1 MKKYLFCLILL
12 LIPFNIHAIE
22 LNTYSNNV
30 ILYKLDDNSVLY
42 EKNSDEVVSIASLT
56 KIMTGVV
63 ALENIKDMNEKV
75 VLVSDD
81 FSGLREANASQAGF
95 YIGEEVTYSDLLNG
109 LLLPSGAD
117 AARALSRLIAG
128 GEKEFVNLMNDKAKE
143 LNLSNTHFMNITGL
157 DEEGHYSTVKD
168 VSKLLKYALE
178 NNDFIDIISKDYY
191 QTSNGEHTFKSTIL
205 KLKELSGLEF
215 KIDGINY
222 FRGGKTGTTGDAGLC
237 LASRASY
244 NGVDY
249 LLVTAKAPLSRE
261 NPYNLLDA
269 KTIYEY
275 FMTNYSY
282 KNVVNKNDKLVSINT
297 KYIKE
302 DSISFKSSK
311 NVKVYLDNSFDKS
324 KIEYKYDGKTLITHK
339 MKKGEKL
346 GSVKIIYNGEILDE
360 EVITLDRDVK
370 FDLEKYIKENKYIS
384 YIFYTLLF
392 IIISFFIILLKK
404 KKRV

>member
-42 EKNSDEVVSIASLT
+42 EKNSEEVVSIASLT
-56 KIMTGVV
+56 KIMTSVV

-157 DEEGHYSTVKD
+157 DEDGHYSTVKD
-168 VSKLLKYALE
+168 ISKLFKYALE

-302 DSISFKSSK
+302 DSISFKSSR

-370 FDLEKYIKENKYIS
+370 FNIEKYIKENKYIS

>member
-1 MKKYLFCLILL
+1 MKKYLFFLILL

-42 EKNSDEVVSIASLT
+42 EKNSEEVVSIASLT

-302 DSISFKSSK
+302 DSISFKSSR
-311 NVKVYLDNSFDKS
+311 NVKVYLDNSFDKN
-324 KIEYKYDGKTLITHK
+324 KLEYKYEGKNLITHK

-346 GSVKIIYNGEILDE
+346 GNVKIIYNGEILDE
-360 EVITLDRDVK
+360 EVIILDRDVK

>member
-42 EKNSDEVVSIASLT
+42 EKNSEEVVSIASLT

-302 DSISFKSSK
+302 DSISFKSSR

-360 EVITLDRDVK
+360 EVIILDRDVK